1 MFTVLAILSI
11 TAAIITFALPTASEV
26 SAFSVDSAALNSW
39 DFSISLDLERL
50 MVHLQP
56 NISFELA
63 VITAMFQV
71 LPVLTLIGVWL
82 SVKTHVMK
90 CVVCLVWIV
99 CLFLVEEIF
108 PNVELLSSGVFV
120 AVIALSV
127 FHFLASL
134 RIHIFAYYAL
144 VFAAKIIG
152 FSLRLAFR
160 PLIGIVSCV
169 IISPLIMH
177 MLIEEVVNPFI
188 HIACQYNIHSFGL
201 FVVGVSSS
209 CHVLKKIVS
218 LARRF
223 FRWIVALTTIYF
235 TVAQYPIL
243 WDILAMIGFLAI
255 SAATVLA
262 IVAVLESLVIVVRRA
277 LVCLLQKGRQMLS
290 QLLRRRQPVVDM
302 HSDPLRPVVDTP
314 APDHV
319 FSITWSDGLPSSHLP
334 FQPHT
339 DGQSVSCSWYL
350 PATSYRRNQQ
360 RLSEHAGTIRL
371 ALSEISRLVTSTF
384 FVNKDPSRREHFRQL
399 CRRVDSNYALE
410 DRAKSALAELTLL
423 YNELKKQ
430 HPKRFRRWSKH
441 HQLYEDCVLFEQGMD
456 ILFLE
461 IKLRAEFDRNEALEL
476 VAATMAETEEVE
488 EEVDEAADPT
498 EANAPD
504 DIDALLE
511 VEERRVEFDPEND
524 EATTFD
530 VQDDDWVDMEA
541 EEAQAPFQP
550 PLARRPRRNEAASLV
565 DNLGDYW
572 KVPPTARRRRSMR
585 VRREPQWYKP

>member
-1 MFTVLAILSI
+1 MS
-11 TAAIITFALPTASEV
+11 
-26 SAFSVDSAALNSW
+26 SA
-39 DFSISLDLERL
+39 
-50 MVHLQP
+50 
-56 NISFELA
+56 
-63 VITAMFQV
+63 
-71 LPVLTLIGVWL
+71 LPVLALISVWL
-82 SVKTHVMK
+82 STKSHLMR

-99 CLFLVEEIF
+99 CLFLVEEMIL

-120 AVIALSV
+120 AVIALAV

-144 VFAAKIIG
+144 VFAGKMIG
-152 FSLRLAFR
+152 FSLRFLRLAFR

-201 FVVGVSSS
+201 FVVGVSSI

-218 LARRF
+218 LARHF
-223 FRWIVALTTIYF
+223 FGWIVALTTIYF

-262 IVAVLESLVIVVRRA
+262 IVAALESLAIVVRRVLA
-277 LVCLLQKGRQMLS
+277 WLLHKGRQMLS
-290 QLLRRRQPVVDM
+290 QLLRTRQPIVDM
-302 HSDPLRPVVDTP
+302 HQDPLRPVVDTP

-319 FSITWSDGLPSSHLP
+319 FSITWSDDLPSSHLP

-360 RLSEHAGTIRL
+360 RLSEHAGKMKL
-371 ALSEISRLVTSTF
+371 VLSEIGRLVKQVF
-384 FVNKDPSRREHFRQL
+384 YVDKDPSRREHFRQL
-399 CRRVDSNYALE
+399 CRRVDGNYALE
-410 DRAKSALAELTLL
+410 DRAQSALAELTLL
-423 YNELKKQ
+423 YNELKEQ
-430 HPKRFRRWSKH
+430 HPKRFRSWSNH

-456 ILFLE
+456 IIMLE
-461 IKLRAEFDRNEALEL
+461 IKLKAEFDRNEALEL
-476 VAATMAETEEVE
+476 VADTMAETEEVE

-504 DIDALLE
+504 DIDALLD

-524 EATTFD
+524 EAATFD
-530 VQDDDWVDMEA
+530 IQDVDGVDVEA

-550 PLARRPRRNEAASLV
+550 PARRRRRCRNEAASLATQ
-565 DNLGDYW
+565 LGEYW
-572 KVPPTARRRRSMR
+572 KVPPTARRRSMR

>member
-1 MFTVLAILSI
+1 MFTAIAILAIA
-11 TAAIITFALPTASEV
+11 AAITTFALITASF
-26 SAFSVDSAALNSW
+26 AFEAVVVLHSY
-39 DFSISLDLERL
+39 DFSWESY
-50 MVHLQP
+50 MFHLHP
-56 NISFELA
+56 NISFHLA
-63 VITAMFQV
+63 VLTVMFHA
-71 LPVLTLIGVWL
+71 LPFLALVSVWL
-82 SVKTHVMK
+82 STKSHLMR

-99 CLFLVEEIF
+99 CLFLVEEMF
-108 PNVELLSSGVFV
+108 LPNVELLPSGVFV

-144 VFAAKIIG
+144 VFAGKIIG
-152 FSLRLAFR
+152 FTLRLAFR

-201 FVVGVSSS
+201 FVVGVSFS
-209 CHVLKKIVS
+209 CHVMKKIVS
-218 LARRF
+218 LARHF
-223 FRWIVALTTIYF
+223 FGWIALSTICF
-235 TVAQYPIL
+235 ATAQYPIL

-262 IVAVLESLVIVVRRA
+262 IVAALESLAIVVRRVLA
-277 LVCLLQKGRQMLS
+277 WLLHKGRQMLS
-290 QLLRRRQPVVDM
+290 QLLRTRQPVVDL
-302 HSDPLRPVVDTP
+302 HQDPLRPVVDTP

-319 FSITWSDGLPSSHLP
+319 FSITWSDDLPSSHLP

-360 RLSEHAGTIRL
+360 RLSEHAGKMKL
-371 ALSEISRLVTSTF
+371 VLSEIGRLVKQVF
-384 FVNKDPSRREHFRQL
+384 YIDKDPSRREHFRQL
-399 CRRVDSNYALE
+399 CRRVDGNYALE
-410 DRAKSALAELTLL
+410 DRAQSALAELTLL
-423 YNELKKQ
+423 YNELKEK
-430 HPKRFRRWSKH
+430 HPKRFRSWSNH
-441 HQLYEDCVLFEQGMD
+441 HQLYEDCLLFEQGMD
-456 ILFLE
+456 IIMLE
-461 IKLRAEFDRNEALEL
+461 IKLKAEFDRNQALEL
-476 VAATMAETEEVE
+476 VADTMAETEEVE

-504 DIDALLE
+504 DIDALLD

-524 EATTFD
+524 EAATFD
-530 VQDDDWVDMEA
+530 IQDVDGVDVEA

-550 PLARRPRRNEAASLV
+550 PARRRRRCRNEAASLATQ
-565 DNLGDYW
+565 LGEYW
-572 KVPPTARRRRSMR
+572 KVPPTARRRSMR

>member
-1 MFTVLAILSI
+1 MIYLHPNTVS
-11 TAAIITFALPTASEV
+11 
-26 SAFSVDSAALNSW
+26 
-39 DFSISLDLERL
+39 
-50 MVHLQP
+50 
-56 NISFELA
+56 ELA
-63 VITAMFQV
+63 VTAMFHA
-71 LPVLTLIGVWL
+71 LPFLALISVWL
-82 SVKTHVMK
+82 STKSHLMR

-99 CLFLVEEIF
+99 CLFLVEEMF
-108 PNVELLSSGVFV
+108 LPNVELLPSGVFV

-144 VFAAKIIG
+144 VFAGKIIG
-152 FSLRLAFR
+152 FTLRLAFR

-201 FVVGVSSS
+201 FVVGASFS
-209 CHVLKKIVS
+209 CHVMKKIVS
-218 LARRF
+218 LARCF
-223 FRWIVALTTIYF
+223 FWWIVALNTIYF
-235 TVAQYPIL
+235 TTAQYPIL

-262 IVAVLESLVIVVRRA
+262 IVAALESLAIVVRRVLA
-277 LVCLLQKGRQMLS
+277 WLLHKGRQMLS
-290 QLLRRRQPVVDM
+290 QLLRTRQPVVDM
-302 HSDPLRPVVDTP
+302 HQDPLRPVVDTP

-319 FSITWSDGLPSSHLP
+319 FSITWSDDLPSSHLP

-360 RLSEHAGTIRL
+360 RLSEHAGKMKL
-371 ALSEISRLVTSTF
+371 VLSEIGRLVKQVF
-384 FVNKDPSRREHFRQL
+384 YVDKDPSRREHFRQL
-399 CRRVDSNYALE
+399 CRRVDGNYALE
-410 DRAKSALAELTLL
+410 DRAQSALAELTLL
-423 YNELKKQ
+423 YNELKEQ
-430 HPKRFRRWSKH
+430 HPKRFRSWSNH
-441 HQLYEDCVLFEQGMD
+441 HQLYEDCLLFEQGMD
-456 ILFLE
+456 IIMLE
-461 IKLRAEFDRNEALEL
+461 IKLKAEFDRNEALEL
-476 VAATMAETEEVE
+476 VADTMAETEEVE

-504 DIDALLE
+504 DIDALLD

-524 EATTFD
+524 EAATFD
-530 VQDDDWVDMEA
+530 IQDVDGVDVEA

-550 PLARRPRRNEAASLV
+550 PARRRRRCRNEAASLATQ
-565 DNLGDYW
+565 LGEYW
-572 KVPPTARRRRSMR
+572 KVPPTARRRSMR

>member
-1 MFTVLAILSI
+1 
-11 TAAIITFALPTASEV
+11 
-26 SAFSVDSAALNSW
+26 
-39 DFSISLDLERL
+39 
-50 MVHLQP
+50 
-56 NISFELA
+56 
-63 VITAMFQV
+63 
-71 LPVLTLIGVWL
+71 
-82 SVKTHVMK
+82 
-90 CVVCLVWIV
+90 
-99 CLFLVEEIF
+99 
-108 PNVELLSSGVFV
+108 
-120 AVIALSV
+120 
-127 FHFLASL
+127 
-134 RIHIFAYYAL
+134 
-144 VFAAKIIG
+144 
-152 FSLRLAFR
+152 
-160 PLIGIVSCV
+160 
-169 IISPLIMH
+169 

-201 FVVGVSSS
+201 FVVGVSSI

-223 FRWIVALTTIYF
+223 FWWIVTLNTIYF
-235 TVAQYPIL
+235 TAAQYPIL

-262 IVAVLESLVIVVRRA
+262 IVAALESLVIVVRRVLA
-277 LVCLLQKGRQMLS
+277 WLLHKGRQMLS
-290 QLLRRRQPVVDM
+290 QLLRTRQPVVDL
-302 HSDPLRPVVDTP
+302 HQDPLRPVVDTP
-314 APDHV
+314 APHHV

-360 RLSEHAGTIRL
+360 RLSEHAGKMKL
-371 ALSEISRLVTSTF
+371 VLSEIGRLVKQVF
-384 FVNKDPSRREHFRQL
+384 YVDKDPSRREHFRQL

-410 DRAKSALAELTLL
+410 DRAQSALAELTLL

-430 HPKRFRRWSKH
+430 HPRRFRRWSNH
-441 HQLYEDCVLFEQGMD
+441 HQLYEDCVLFQQGID

-461 IKLRAEFDRNEALEL
+461 IKLRAEFDRNLALEL
-476 VAATMAETEEVE
+476 VADTMAETEEVE
-488 EEVDEAADPT
+488 EEVDEAADPIADRDRT

-504 DIDALLE
+504 DIDALLD

-530 VQDDDWVDMEA
+530 IQDDDGVENM
-541 EEAQAPFQP
+541 EAQAPFQP
-550 PLARRPRRNEAASLV
+550 PLARRRRRNEASSLAT
-565 DNLGDYW
+565 DLGDYW